1 MLLSEM
7 QKKIQK
13 IKSRVLQR
21 QKKKKEKK
29 ERKINGKSMV
39 LSRFIKD
46 QEASGFLKE
55 IGKAIISPY
64 VASGKLNKKF

>member
-1 MLLSEM
+1 M
-7 QKKIQK
+7 
-13 IKSRVLQR
+13 LQR

-29 ERKINGKSMV
+29 ERKRNGKSMV